1 MACGINLTAGV
12 QGRHMR
18 GYAIRKTFAS
28 ADFTRDSVMH
38 RAKKDKSVECMEL
51 EGEWLLLNGTLY

>member
-1 MACGINLTAGV
+1 VKMACGINLTVGV

-28 ADFTRDSVMH
+28 A
-38 RAKKDKSVECMEL
+38 
-51 EGEWLLLNGTLY
+51 